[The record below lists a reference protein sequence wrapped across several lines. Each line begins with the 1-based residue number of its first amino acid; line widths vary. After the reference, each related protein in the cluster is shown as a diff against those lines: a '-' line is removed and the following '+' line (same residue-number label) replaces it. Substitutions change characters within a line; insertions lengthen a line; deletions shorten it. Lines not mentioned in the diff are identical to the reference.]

1 MDHRRIDE
9 QNVAEL
15 YVTGRLSPEDEETFE
30 SHLLECS
37 ECRESVGWADDLR
50 TSIRA
55 VAAEDAARASVQ
67 LGFLAWVSRR
77 TRTARAG
84 LLMAA
89 LLAVAALPAWLQA
102 DRSRLAR
109 ELTEAQQAAARAEA
123 AERPAAPEP
132 APIAPV
138 AEPAAPVD
146 PAGPELEKLAEE
158 NRLLAEQLRDS
169 REQLAQVGEPQIN
182 TPVIPLGVVRGESDA
197 TVELGPSPEP
207 ILLSLELPQ
216 VEYDTYRVTL
226 LDGRNKT
233 VWQKDGLEPTASE
246 TLTILFPSGRLKAG
260 TSYRFRLEGMEPGG
274 RTVDVGEIPFRAVK
288 G

>member
-37 ECRESVGWADDLR
+37 ECRQSVGWADDLR

-55 VAAEDAARASVQ
+55 VAAEDAARASAQ

-89 LLAVAALPAWLQA
+89 LLAVAALPVWLQA

-109 ELTEAQQAAARAEA
+109 ELTEARSTARTEA
-123 AERPAAPEP
+123 PERPAAPAP
-132 APIAPV
+132 APAPATV
-138 AEPAAPVD
+138 PAAPD
-146 PAGPELEKLAEE
+146 TSELEKLAEE

-169 REQLAQVGEPQIN
+169 REQL
-182 TPVIPLGVVRGESDA
+182 
-197 TVELGPSPEP
+197 
-207 ILLSLELPQ
+207 
-216 VEYDTYRVTL
+216 
-226 LDGRNKT
+226 
-233 VWQKDGLEPTASE
+233 
-246 TLTILFPSGRLKAG
+246 
-260 TSYRFRLEGMEPGG
+260 
-274 RTVDVGEIPFRAVK
+274 
-288 G
+288 

>member
-1 MDHRRIDE
+1 MNHRRIEE
-9 QNVAEL
+9 QNIAEL

-77 TRTARAG
+77 TRTGRAG

-89 LLAVAALPAWLQA
+89 LLAVAALPAWLNA

-109 ELTEAQQAAARAEA
+109 ELTEARSEA
-123 AERPAAPEP
+123 QIATELPAAPAP
-132 APIAPV
+132 APAVPAPDNS
-138 AEPAAPVD
+138 A
-146 PAGPELEKLAEE
+146 LEKLAEE
-158 NRLLAEQLRDS
+158 NKRLAEQLRDTN
-169 REQLAQVGEPQIN
+169 EQLAQAAEPQIN
-182 TPVIPLGVVRGESDA
+182 TRIVSLDRVRGGSDDP
-197 TVELGPSPEP
+197 TVPLGPSPEA
-207 ILLSLELPQ
+207 LVLTLQLPQ
-216 VEYDTYRVTL
+216 VDYDVYRVTL
-226 LDGRNKT
+226 LDGKNKT
-233 VWQKDGLEPTASE
+233 LWKKDGLVPTANDA
-246 TLTILFPSGRLKAG
+246 LTILFPSERLEAG
-260 TSYRFRLEGMEPGG
+260 TAYRFRIEGMEPGG
-274 RTVDVGEIPFRAVK
+274 RAVDVGALPFRAVK

>member
-1 MDHRRIDE
+1 MDHRRIEE

-15 YVTGRLSPEDEETFE
+15 YVTGRLSPEDEEAFE

-55 VAAEDAARASVQ
+55 VAAEDAARAGLQ
-67 LGFLAWVSRR
+67 LGFLAWISRR

-109 ELTEAQQAAARAEA
+109 ELEETRSV
-123 AERPAAPEP
+123 AERPAP
-132 APIAPV
+132 APLAPA
-138 AEPAAPVD
+138 AEPAAPTA
-146 PAGPELEKLAEE
+146 PETAANPELEKLAEE
-158 NRLLAEQLRDS
+158 NRQLAEQLRES
-169 REQLAQVGEPQIN
+169 REQLARAEEPQIN
-182 TPVIPLGVVRGESDA
+182 TPIFSLGTTRGGSDA
-197 TVELGPSPEP
+197 QPIELGPSPERLP
-207 ILLSLELPQ
+207 ILLELPS
-216 VEYDTYRVTL
+216 VDHETYRVTL
-226 LDGRNKT
+226 LDDRNRT
-233 VWQKDGLEPTASE
+233 VWKADGLEALASD
-246 TLTILFPSGRLKAG
+246 TLSILFPSELLKAG
-260 TSYRFRLEGMEPGG
+260 TSYRFRVEGIEPGG
-274 RTVDVGEIPFRAVK
+274 RAVDLGEFPFQAVK

>member
-1 MDHRRIDE
+1 MDHRRIEE

-89 LLAVAALPAWLQA
+89 LLTVAALPAWLQA

-109 ELTEAQQAAARAEA
+109 ELSVAKAE
-123 AERPAAPEP
+123 AERPAAP
-132 APIAPV
+132 ASA
-138 AEPAAPVD
+138 PAAPATV
-146 PAGPELEKLAEE
+146 PAAPDTSELEKLAEE

-169 REQLAQVGEPQIN
+169 REQLAQVDEPQIN
-182 TPVIPLGVVRGESDA
+182 TPIVSLGAVRGEDDT
-197 TVELGPSPEP
+197 TVELGPSPVP

-226 LDGRNKT
+226 LDNRNKT
-233 VWQKDGLEPTASE
+233 VWQENGLEPTASE
-246 TLTILFPSGRLKAG
+246 TLTILFPSERLKAG
-260 TSYRFRLEGMEPGG
+260 TSYRFHLEGMEPGG
-274 RTVDVGEIPFRAVK
+274 RAVDVGYISFRAVK

>member
-1 MDHRRIDE
+1 MDHRRIEE

-15 YVTGRLSPEDEETFE
+15 YVTGRLSSEDEEIFE

-50 TSIRA
+50 TSIRT

-67 LGFLAWVSRR
+67 LGFLAWASRR

-84 LLMAA
+84 ILMAA
-89 LLAVAALPAWLQA
+89 LLTVAALPIWLQA

-109 ELTEAQQAAARAEA
+109 ELTEARSAQPAV
-123 AERPAAPEP
+123 ERPAAP
-132 APIAPV
+132 A
-138 AEPAAPVD
+138 PAAPQAV
-146 PAGPELEKLAEE
+146 PAAPDTSELERLAEE

-169 REQLAQVGEPQIN
+169 REQLAKVDQVDEPQIN
-182 TPVIPLGVVRGESDA
+182 TPIVSLGVVRGESDA
-197 TVELGPSPEP
+197 TVELGPAPEP

-226 LDGRNKT
+226 LDNKNKT
-233 VWQKDGLEPTASE
+233 VWQKGGLEPTASE
-246 TLTILFPSGRLKAG
+246 TLTILFPSERLKTG
-260 TSYRFRLEGMEPGG
+260 TSYRFHLEGMEPGG
-274 RTVDVGEIPFRAVK
+274 RAVDVGDIPFRAVK